1 MANSIVN
8 DKSKAFAL
16 SIIQLY
22 QWLTECAPEREYVLS
37 KQLLRSGTSIGANVR
52 EALKAQSKRDYVSK
66 MNIALKESNESEYWL
81 ELLSESGYIPQ
92 KERDN
97 YLLDCQ
103 ELTKILTSI
112 VKTVKENIAS
122 EQLKQANKTNS

>member
-1 MANSIVN
+1 
-8 DKSKAFAL
+8 
-16 SIIQLY
+16 
-22 QWLTECAPEREYVLS
+22 
-37 KQLLRSGTSIGANVR
+37 
-52 EALKAQSKRDYVSK
+52 